1 MKTTREHRDTRKIAE
16 HPKNEDCREATA
28 VQNGAI
34 KTLEFVDADGV
45 DGMITFPRQLDIE
58 GYDGIDQLLPYD
70 GERNVVHRSAWAK
83 TGFLVGRTEEDGGR
97 PRVIGHES
105 ALERYVAL
113 NALLH
118 PNTFGLKCQPRTVV
132 FADPVGDVKS
142 NTLDFLVT
150 LKCGQQTYLYVKNE
164 DNLSRPRHAL
174 ICQQVR
180 MALPAG
186 VGFAAVSEVCFPAW
200 RRGNL
205 ERLFL
210 AKRFTDP
217 EADARLVAVLN
228 DNIDTPAFTVE
239 ELVFRCGLG
248 PRTFDQGRAFDA
260 VLRCVAD
267 RRLEQKHKGMID
279 YPTVMERAA

>member
-1 MKTTREHRDTRKIAE
+1 MKTTREHRDTGKIPAQ
-16 HPKNEDCREATA
+16 PKNDGLRKATA
-28 VQNGAI
+28 VQNSTI
-34 KTLEFVDADGV
+34 KTLDFVDADGV
-45 DGMITFPRQLDIE
+45 DGMITFPGQIDIE

-83 TGFLVGRTEEDGGR
+83 TGFLVGRTAEDGGR

-118 PNTFGLKCQPRTVV
+118 PNTYGLKCQPRTVQ
-132 FADPVGDVKS
+132 FADPVGTVES
-142 NTLDFLVT
+142 NTLDFLLT
-150 LKCGQQTYLYVKNE
+150 LKNGQQIYLYVKNE
-164 DNLSRPRHAL
+164 GNLSNPRHAL

-186 VGFAAVSEVCFPAW
+186 VGFAALSEVGFPAW
-200 RRGNL
+200 HRGNL

-217 EADARLVAVLN
+217 EADTRLVAVLN

-239 ELVFRCGLG
+239 ELVCRCGLG

-260 VLRCVAD
+260 VLRFVAD

>member
-1 MKTTREHRDTRKIAE
+1 MKTTRNHRDTGKIAAQ
-16 HPKNEDCREATA
+16 PTNKGCREAKA

-45 DGMITFPRQLDIE
+45 DGMITFPKQLDIE

-83 TGFLVGRTEEDGGR
+83 TGLLVGRTEEDGGR

-118 PNTFGLKCQPRTVV
+118 PNTFGLKCQPRTVE

-260 VLRCVAD
+260 VLRFVAD
-267 RRLEQKHKGMID
+267 RRLQQKHRGMID
-279 YPTVMERAA
+279 YPTIMERAA

>member
-1 MKTTREHRDTRKIAE
+1 MKNTSKNHAINEIATQ
-16 HPKNEDCREATA
+16 PKNEHPQGTVGAGS
-28 VQNGAI
+28 GAI
-34 KTLEFVDADGV
+34 KTLKFVDDDGV
-45 DGMITFPRQLDIE
+45 DGLITLPKQIDIE

-113 NALLH
+113 NALTH
-118 PNTFGLKCQPRTVV
+118 PNTYGLKCQPRTVE
-132 FADPVGDVKS
+132 FAEPVGTVTR

-150 LKCGQQTYLYVKNE
+150 LKSGQQTYLYVKNK
-164 DNLSRPRHAL
+164 DNLSRPRQAL
-174 ICQQVR
+174 ICKQVR

-186 VGFAAVSEVCFPAW
+186 VGFAPISEVGFPAW

-217 EADARLVAVLN
+217 EADARLMAVLN

-248 PRTFDQGRAFDA
+248 PRTFDEGRAFDA
-260 VLRCVAD
+260 VLRFVAD
-267 RRLEQKHKGMID
+267 RRLEQKHKGTID